1 MATGLEVYE
10 STMNPVRDAV
20 AGIFAQQEKLRSE
33 REAERRALEAE
44 GRREA
49 AAIRQEERQE
59 ERGIRTE
66 QRVEKRAEDKLL
78 AAEQATAA
86 RYGLPTEGKD
96 RFQIAQMVAAHV
108 EALPAQAFFNANRDI
123 LPQVIADPSIRMA
136 IESGELDAQTL
147 ATYKQQ
153 FGDLIEVQRKSQAD
167 AFEKTT
173 AKYQEEFEAAKAELD
188 FIAARTSEIEK
199 DFLGRQVQMA
209 FEDTS
214 IQDALREAAALTVTN
229 ADESIQ
235 EIFADSDY
243 DKLRQNFT
251 TSPHLVMAGIT
262 SISSDGSTIND
273 MEMEEKTV
281 LLDAFQKA
289 QEKIAARQDNS
300 FNKQFFLRELTI
312 RQNALREGPLG
323 RELSDMRS
331 RQYKIYDKFPTLTR
345 YNAVTRTV
353 MPPKRKLTNETGSN
367 ESGEGSGG
375 GSGGGGGGT
384 GLSTNAALDLVR
396 QRRANATAST
406 PSANATTSTPS
417 RAAAANVAGT
427 PVSKLGTD
435 APPPTETAEPRFTPS
450 QFNALGKM
458 AEINETIRKYTD
470 PGNVNSRY
478 FFADREADEAREERD
493 QLIADNPFLSTINRA
508 SENTGVNVG
517 SNIGVIPPAP
527 LMGSDYPAGY
537 STMVKQVESQ
547 VGQRPP
553 QLGSS
558 TPQPYN
564 PQTYMRPQFPPL
576 PPQPPRREPRVP
588 FGPVG
593 SPTSEFRQYLESVIG
608 K

>member
-33 REAERRALEAE
+33 READRRALEAE

-49 AAIRQEERQE
+49 AAIRQEGRQE

-153 FGDLIEVQRKSQAD
+153 FGNLIEVQRKSQAD

-173 AKYQEEFEAAKAELD
+173 PKYQEELGGAKAELD
-188 FIAARTSEIEK
+188 FIAARTSEIQK

-209 FEDTS
+209 FESKS
-214 IQDALREAAALTVTN
+214 IQDAMREAAQLVAANPDNSL
-229 ADESIQ
+229 Q
-235 EIFADSDY
+235 EIFDEYDQLRTNFTESPHMVISGQVPVNSNQDRI
-243 DKLRQNFT
+243 DKLT
-251 TSPHLVMAGIT
+251 IT
-262 SISSDGSTIND
+262 QKD
-273 MEMEEKTV
+273 V
-281 LLDAFQKA
+281 LLDFFNEAQK
-289 QEKIAARQDNS
+289 KIAERQDGS
-300 FNKQFFLRELTI
+300 FSKQFFERELTI
-312 RQNALREGPLG
+312 KQNALREGPLG

-331 RQYKIYDKFPTLTR
+331 RKYKIYDKFPELTR
-345 YNAVTRTV
+345 YNAITRTI
-353 MPPKRKLTNETGSN
+353 MPPPPKLTEGAGSN
-367 ESGEGSGG
+367 ESGEGSGE
-375 GSGGGGGGT
+375 GSGVGGGGT

-396 QRRANATAST
+396 QRRADAATST

-417 RAAAANVAGT
+417 RAAAANVADT
-427 PVSKLGTD
+427 PVSKLGID
-435 APPPTETAEPRFTPS
+435 APPPTATAEPRFTPS
-450 QFNALGKM
+450 QFNALDKM

-470 PGNVNSRY
+470 PRSTLSRY
-478 FFADREADEAREERD
+478 YFADENADEAREERD
-493 QLIADNPFLSTINRA
+493 QLIADNPFLSTTSSRA
-508 SENTGVNVG
+508 ENEGVRVG
-517 SNIGVIPPAP
+517 SNIGVNPPAP

-564 PQTYMRPQFPPL
+564 PQTFMRPQFPPL